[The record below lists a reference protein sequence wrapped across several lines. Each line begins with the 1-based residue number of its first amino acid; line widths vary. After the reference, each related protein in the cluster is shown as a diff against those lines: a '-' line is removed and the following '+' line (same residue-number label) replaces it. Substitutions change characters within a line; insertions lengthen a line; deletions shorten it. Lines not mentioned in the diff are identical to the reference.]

1 MNVVNLSSNVYTFTA
16 AWPDG
21 SMQSIHLPPG
31 LSVSVAGFENANNNV
46 IIMESYDHCYQIVV
60 DNVSGARL
68 HECLSPAGVMESGF
82 EKGTVLAV
90 VMVCVWM
97 IVRGLRP
104 SLPRD

>member
-21 SMQSIHLPPG
+21 STQSVNLPASLSINVPG
-31 LSVSVAGFENANNNV
+31 FIDSLGGTNAD
-46 IIMESYDHCYQIVV
+46 SYDHCYQLVV
-60 DNVSGARL
+60 DNISGAML
-68 HECLSPAGVMESGF
+68 HEGLSPAGVMVSGF
-82 EKGTVLAV
+82 EKGMVLAA

-104 SLPRD
+104 NLPRD